1 MPATNGNQLGSYL
14 KDRRAKLDPVTLGF
28 PIARRRTP
36 GLRREEVA
44 QRANVSPTWY
54 TWLEQ
59 GRGGSPSADVLDR
72 IARALMLTDVE
83 REHLFLI
90 ALGHPPEVRY
100 QAKEGISPRLQR
112 VLDALEFTPAFV
124 RTVTWEL
131 VAWNRAASAVL
142 GYDALAPEQRNILR
156 RIFFD
161 PQVRAVQSDWQSVAR
176 FAVAAF
182 RADTARAGASAN
194 VQALVEEL
202 RRLSPEFEMLWREND
217 VRTHG
222 EGTKHF
228 RHPVAGMLAL
238 EYSAFFVDG
247 RADLS
252 LVIFNPA
259 TPKDADRIRALV
271 QSAKPLSY
279 ARLSRAPKG

>member
-1 MPATNGNQLGSYL
+1 MPATNDNQLGSYL
-14 KDRRAKLDPVTLGF
+14 RDRRAKLDPVALGF
-28 PIARRRTP
+28 PMTRRRTP

-44 QRANVSPTWY
+44 QRANVSATWY

-59 GRGGSPSADVLDR
+59 GRGGSPSMDVLDR
-72 IARALMLTDVE
+72 IARALMLTNVE
-83 REHLFLI
+83 REHLFFI
-90 ALGHPPEVRY
+90 ALGHPPEVCY
-100 QAKEGISPRLQR
+100 QAKEGISPRIQR
-112 VLDALEFTPAFV
+112 VLDALEFSPAFV
-124 RTVTWEL
+124 KTVTWDL
-131 VAWNRAASAVL
+131 VAWNRAAAVVF

-161 PQVRAVQSDWQSVAR
+161 PQVRAAQLDWQSVAR

-202 RRLSPEFEMLWREND
+202 RRLSPEFEMVWREND

-222 EGTKHF
+222 EGTKHL
-228 RHPVAGMLAL
+228 RHPVFGQVAL
-238 EYSAFFVDG
+238 EYSSFSVDG

-252 LVIFNPA
+252 LVIYNPA
-259 TPKDADRIRALV
+259 TPKDANRIRGLINS
-271 QSAKPLSY
+271 QLS
-279 ARLSRAPKG
+279 P